1 MSDKDLNPPFDHEEP
16 EPELPRPASEAE
28 DPTIELGDTQ
38 ASDPTLDLGA
48 TDPQAETNGDP
59 VTPALEP
66 TASEST
72 DGASASEPW
81 SASTGSYAFP
91 GLGWSS
97 SSSWSSPPPPTPP
110 TRSKRDRG
118 GRGFSGLTVIV
129 AAVVAA
135 VVAAGTSLSVVK
147 LTGSSSNGPV
157 VIRQYKASPT
167 SLQGTGLSGNG
178 SLNVP
183 EILAKV
189 EPAVV
194 DITAQGTS
202 NSGFGGPTQ
211 FEDAG
216 TGMIFSSNGLVL
228 TNNHVILNATS
239 IHVTLYNQT
248 HAYPAKVVGTDPA
261 HDVAVLKIEGVSHLP
276 TVTFGSSKAIQVG
289 DPVVA
294 IGNALALQGEPT
306 VTQGIVSALHRS
318 ISASNG
324 SFTENLSDMIQTDAP
339 INPGNSGGP
348 LVNAQAQVV
357 GMDTAIIAST
367 SQTPAQNLGFAEAI
381 DSVLPVV
388 KNILKDPTYYT
399 KGSTSLGPQ
408 TAFLGVGIQ
417 TMSAQAAVQLGYS
430 PTQTGALIDY
440 VYPGSPASNA
450 GLTAGEVII
459 GFDGQRV
466 ADASQLVKDVRSK
479 SPGQSV
485 TLKILSTS
493 GVSTESITLGNA
505 PAA

>member
-1 MSDKDLNPPFDHEEP
+1 MSNKDLNPPFDQEEP
-16 EPELPRPASEAE
+16 ESSGPVSGSE
-28 DPTIELGDTQ
+28 DPTIDLDKPNADDT
-38 ASDPTLDLGA
+38 TLDLGA
-48 TDPQAETNGDP
+48 PRDEA
-59 VTPALEP
+59 PADTGP
-66 TASEST
+66 RTSSPGSPYA
-72 DGASASEPW
+72 DAPGASW
-81 SASTGSYAFP
+81 SASAGSNGPAGSSSFP
-91 GLGWSS
+91 GAGWTSA
-97 SSSWSSPPPPTPP
+97 SSWSSPPPATPP
-110 TRSKRDRG
+110 RASARDRG
-118 GRGFSGLTVIV
+118 GRRFSGLTVLV

-147 LTGSSSNGPV
+147 LTGSATNSPV

-167 SLQGTGLSGNG
+167 ALQGTGLNGNG

-194 DITAQGTS
+194 DITAQGTT
-202 NSGFGGPTQ
+202 NNGFTGPSE

-216 TGMIFSSNGLVL
+216 TGMIFSPNGLVL
-228 TNNHVILNATS
+228 TNNHVIMNATS

-248 HAYPAKVVGTDPA
+248 RSYPAKVVGTDPA

-276 TVTFGSSKAIQVG
+276 TVTFGSSKALQVG

-324 SFTENLSDMIQTDAP
+324 SFTENLTDMIQTDAP

-399 KGSTSLGPQ
+399 KGTSSFGPQ

-417 TMSAQAAVQLGYS
+417 TMNPQAAVQLGYS

-459 GFDGQRV
+459 GFDGQKV
-466 ADASQLVKDVRSK
+466 TDASQLVRDVRSK

-485 TLKILSTS
+485 TLRILSTS